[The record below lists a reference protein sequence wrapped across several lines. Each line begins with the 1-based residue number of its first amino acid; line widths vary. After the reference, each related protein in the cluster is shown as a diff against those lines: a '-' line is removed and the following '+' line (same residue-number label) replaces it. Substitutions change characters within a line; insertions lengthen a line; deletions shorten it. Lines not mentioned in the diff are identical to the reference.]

1 VDSEETPK
9 PPLAILP
16 NVIVHAEKIKKIEKM
31 QNTILKVNSIS
42 KSFSNVKAV
51 SNISFSVEQGD
62 IFAFLGPNGAGK
74 TTTLRILLDIIKADD
89 GQIEWNINGNSNHL
103 PQARQIGYLPEERGL
118 YLDVPILKSL
128 IYLASIRGIDK
139 IEAKKAAFE
148 WLERLELADRAKEK
162 LQVLSKGNQ
171 QKIQFVASIL
181 HKPTFAILDEPF
193 SGLDPLNQEIF
204 IEFIKE
210 INKEGTTIL
219 LSAHQMQLVEKTAH
233 KIFLINKGKELYNG
247 NLTGIYETYGNRQI
261 IELHYKSGLNENSL
275 NNISGVENVEI
286 INNSQVKLTFGQN
299 TDMKIILSDL
309 AKLEGI
315 FDVSSHK
322 PSLHDIFLNLVK
334 NH

>member
-1 VDSEETPK
+1 ME
-9 PPLAILP
+9 
-16 NVIVHAEKIKKIEKM
+16 N
-31 QNTILKVNSIS
+31 KVLSVKSLS
-42 KSFSNVKAV
+42 KSFSNVKALN
-51 SNISFSVEQGD
+51 NITFSIEKGD

-74 TTTLRILLDIIKADD
+74 TTTIRILLDIIRADD
-89 GQIEWNINGNSNHL
+89 GQIEWNLDGKSNHL
-103 PQARQIGYLPEERGL
+103 PQAIQIGYLPEERGL

-128 IYLASIRGIDK
+128 VYLASIRGMDK
-139 IEAKKAAFE
+139 TEARKTAME

-181 HKPTFAILDEPF
+181 HKPAFAILDEPF

-204 IEFIKE
+204 IEYIKE
-210 INKEGTTIL
+210 INKQGTTIL
-219 LSAHQMQLVEKTAH
+219 LCAHQMQLVEKTAN
-233 KIFLINKGKELYNG
+233 KIFLINKGEELYNG
-247 NLTGIYETYGNRQI
+247 NLNEIYEKYGNGQI
-261 IELHYKSGLNENSL
+261 IELRYKSGLNKNSL
-275 NNISGVENVEI
+275 NNIGGVENIEI
-286 INNSQVKLTFGQN
+286 IDNTLVKLTFRQN
-299 TDMKIILSDL
+299 TNMKIILSDL

>member
-1 VDSEETPK
+1 
-9 PPLAILP
+9 
-16 NVIVHAEKIKKIEKM
+16 M
-31 QNTILKVNSIS
+31 QNTVLRVKSLS

-51 SNISFSVEQGD
+51 NNISFSVNQGD

-89 GQIEWNINGNSNHL
+89 GQIEWNLEGNSNQL
-103 PQARQIGYLPEERGL
+103 PQASQIGYLPEERGL
-118 YLDVPILKSL
+118 YLDIPILKSL
-128 IYLASIRGIDK
+128 VYLASIRGMDK
-139 IEAKKAAFE
+139 TVAKKGALE
-148 WLERLELADRAKEK
+148 WLERLELAERAKEK

-171 QKIQFVASIL
+171 QKIQFIASIL
-181 HKPTFAILDEPF
+181 HKPAFAILDEPF

-210 INKEGTTIL
+210 INKQGTTIL

-233 KIFLINKGKELYNG
+233 KIFLINKGEELYNG

-261 IELHYKSGLNENSL
+261 IELNYKSSLNENSL
-275 NNISGVENVEI
+275 ENIGGVENIEI
-286 INNSQVKLTFGQN
+286 IDNSLVKLTFEQN

-309 AKLEGI
+309 AKLEGV

-334 NH
+334 SH

>member
-1 VDSEETPK
+1 
-9 PPLAILP
+9 
-16 NVIVHAEKIKKIEKM
+16 M
-31 QNTILKVNSIS
+31 QNAVLKVNSLS

-51 SNISFSVEQGD
+51 SNISFTVEQGD

-89 GQIEWNINGNSNHL
+89 GQIEWNIKGNYNHL
-103 PQARQIGYLPEERGL
+103 LQAGHIGYLPEERGL
-118 YLDVPILKSL
+118 YLDIPILKSL
-128 IYLASIRGIDK
+128 VYLASIRGMDK
-139 IEAKKAAFE
+139 TEAKKAAME

-171 QKIQFVASIL
+171 QKIQFIASIL
-181 HKPTFAILDEPF
+181 HKPAFAILDEPF

-204 IEFIKE
+204 IDFIRE
-210 INKEGTTIL
+210 INKQGTTII

-233 KIFLINKGKELYNG
+233 KIFLINKGEELYNG
-247 NLTGIYETYGNRQI
+247 SLTGIYETYGNRQI
-261 IELHYKSGLNENSL
+261 IELNYKSGFNQNSL
-275 NNISGVENVEI
+275 SNIRGVENVEI
-286 INNSQVKLTFGQN
+286 QDNSLVKLTFGQN

-322 PSLHDIFLNLVK
+322 PSLHDIFLNLIK
-334 NH
+334 SH